1 MAKFSKYLLKCIA
14 AEGTDYTANDVS
26 PGVGTKFGIS
36 ASLANWLQKSIT
48 YTEKDIINLKQDD
61 AELIIELF
69 WNKCYGSTFS
79 DQSVAEI
86 VIDHLYNKGFE
97 RGSCHIQSL
106 LIKKYKAQ
114 ISADG
119 IIGPKT
125 VGAINA
131 AVNKYGAASVYSAV
145 REMRRKFYLGEKLS
159 YCITGKCSK
168 YCEGDSQYSRLVAIR
183 LDRFF
188 PANGEKVDDST
199 PEVDVLSNTDVN
211 VEAAKVASKEAFNF
225 KSPNFLKSVGIVV
238 AALVVIFG
246 GVWFLMRPKMS
257 PYQNM
262 YK

>member
-14 AEGTDYTANDVS
+14 AEGTDYTANDV
-26 PGVGTKFGIS
+26 GTGIGTKFGIS

-69 WNKCYGSTFS
+69 WNKCYGNTFS

-106 LIKKYKAQ
+106 LIKKYKAN

-119 IIGPKT
+119 VMGSKT

-131 AVNKYGAASVYSAV
+131 AVNKYGASSVYSAV
-145 REMRRKFYLGEKLS
+145 REMRRKFYIGEKLP

-183 LDRFF
+183 LDKYF

-199 PEVDVLSNTDVN
+199 PEEDVLSSTDVN
-211 VEAAKVASKEAFNF
+211 VEAAKVTSKEAFNF

-238 AALVVIFG
+238 AALVVIVG
-246 GVWFLMRPKMS
+246 GVWFLFLPKAATFK
-257 PYQNM
+257 YVH
-262 YK
+262 K